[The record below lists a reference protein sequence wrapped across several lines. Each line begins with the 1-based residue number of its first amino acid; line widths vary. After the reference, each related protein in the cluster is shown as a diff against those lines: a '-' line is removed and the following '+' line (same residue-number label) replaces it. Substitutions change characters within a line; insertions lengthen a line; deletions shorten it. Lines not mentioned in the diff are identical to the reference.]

1 MLPCLF
7 RELFIELMNRTSSM
21 KEHNRFKTEI
31 DEHSDEKFSKFD
43 YQLSVIVLNLLPII
57 VLSV

>member
-1 MLPCLF
+1 
-7 RELFIELMNRTSSM
+7 M

-31 DEHSDEKFSKFD
+31 DEHWDEKFSKFD